1 MADVSLRLGL
11 AMEVNRHFLENKF
24 GDLSFFSVVSNLLIN
39 FSMKNKYTPILSV
52 EQEIIVGNVNL
63 ASNRDNNHG
72 AIIRIYGV

>member
-1 MADVSLRLGL
+1 
-11 AMEVNRHFLENKF
+11 MEVNRHFLENKF

-63 ASNRDNNHG
+63 AGNRDNNHG